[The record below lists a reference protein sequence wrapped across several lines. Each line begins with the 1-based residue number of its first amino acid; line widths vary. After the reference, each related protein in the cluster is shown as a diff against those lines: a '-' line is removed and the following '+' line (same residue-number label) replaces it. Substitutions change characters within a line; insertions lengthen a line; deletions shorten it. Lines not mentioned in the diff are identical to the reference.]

1 MIAKSYAKFASAL
14 AKSTLRRYVGTLVS
28 VTSWKVALALLLMF
42 CVGLIESVGLL
53 FLILMLQ
60 VVGLDVGRGTV
71 GSLAEFVASIFAIV
85 GLHPTLIAVLG
96 FYVLV
101 VVFQAVLRRRHTTFN
116 SALNQEFV
124 VHLRHRLYQAIVNT
138 DWLFFSRSRSSDF
151 THALTMELQRVNM
164 ATYHLLFLIATAMV
178 TAVYLLLAVVLAP
191 TMTGLAIVCGAGLL
205 LSIRGKARAARL
217 GGKELS
223 AANIG
228 LYAAVGE
235 HLSGMK
241 TAKSYGAQDRNVA
254 IFSRL
259 TEHVAQIRTDAA
271 RHQAEVRCWFDIG
284 LVLILSLILFVS
296 IRILAM
302 PLGGLL
308 LLLFLF
314 VRIMPGLSNILQSYQ
329 IFVSELPAF
338 ATITEMQDRCEAAA
352 EPKPLRSQDIK
363 LRDGIRFERVSFSY
377 EEKGEPLVVSDL
389 DLFIR
394 AEETTAI
401 VGPSGA
407 GKSTV
412 ADLVMGLILPDEGRV
427 LVDGTPLCAERMWA
441 WRSRIGYVPQDTFLL
456 HDTVRANLLWA
467 RPEASEEEIYE
478 ALRLAAADS
487 FVSRL
492 PKGMETVVG
501 ERGVR
506 LSGGEKQRLALAQ
519 ALLRKPSLLIL
530 DEATSN
536 LDSENEKRIQHAIE
550 ELHGS
555 MTILIITHR
564 LFTVRSADLIYVLEQ
579 GRLVESGDA
588 STLIAKENGRFFALC
603 KAQFMDTDT
612 TPG

>member
-1 MIAKSYAKFASAL
+1 MIAKTYAKFTSTL
-14 AKSTLRRYVGTLVS
+14 AKSTFKRYVGTLVN
-28 VTSWKVALALLLMF
+28 VISWRVALALLLMF

-71 GSLAEFVASIFAIV
+71 GWFAEFMASVFAV
-85 GLHPTLIAVLG
+85 VDLRPTLITVLG

-101 VVFQAVLRRRHTTFN
+101 VVFQAFLRRRQTTFN
-116 SALNQEFV
+116 SALTQEFM
-124 VHLRHRLYQAIVNT
+124 VHLRQRLYRAIADA

-164 ATYHLLFLIATAMV
+164 ATYQLLFLIATAMV
-178 TAVYLLLAVVLAP
+178 TAVYLLLAVALAP
-191 TMTGLAIVCGAGLL
+191 AMTGLAFVCGAGLL
-205 LSIRGKARAARL
+205 LSIRGKTRAARL
-217 GGKELS
+217 SGKELS
-223 AANIG
+223 TAIRD

-259 TEHVAQIRTDAA
+259 TEREARMRVDVA
-271 RHQAEVRCWFDIG
+271 RHQAEVRYRFDIG

-308 LLLFLF
+308 LLLFLL
-314 VRIMPGLSNILQSYQ
+314 VRIMPRLNNISSSYQ
-329 IFVSELPAF
+329 MFVSELPAF

-352 EPKPLRSQDIK
+352 EPKAVRPQDLK
-363 LRDGIRFERVSFSY
+363 LRDGIRFEGVSFSY
-377 EEKGEPLVVSDL
+377 EEKGEPLVVSNL
-389 DLFIR
+389 DLLIR
-394 AEETTAI
+394 AGETTAI

-467 RPEASEEEIYE
+467 CPDASEEEIYE

-501 ERGVR
+501 ERGVQ

-519 ALLRKPSLLIL
+519 ALLRRPSLLIL

-588 STLIAKENGRFFALC
+588 SALISKENGRFFALC

-612 TPG
+612 SPG